1 MPADKA
7 TGRNEAGGVQAVLF
21 ALQIMEHVAAQAEPI
36 GVTTLAEYFGTSKSR
51 IHRHLKTLEQQG
63 YVVQDPLS
71 ERYRIGARLVA
82 LGHVIAESVDIIREA
97 APVMRKVRDA
107 LRHSVVLSMIDRGG
121 VRVVRVEPGTSVIE
135 ITVKPGSL
143 MEYHSSAQGKIAL
156 AHGGPRLLE
165 ATLERPLAA
174 LTEHT
179 ITQTQALQA
188 ELEQVRAQGWAAAP
202 NEAVI
207 GLNALAVPVFDA
219 AGRLAASIAIVD
231 SLQFIGAP
239 PSQTQIDTMRAA
251 GRALSESIGF
261 RPRTPMR

>member
-1 MPADKA
+1 MTADKA
-7 TGRNEAGGVQAVLF
+7 SGRHEAGGVQAVLF
-21 ALQIMEHVAAQAEPI
+21 ALQIMEHVAEQAEPI
-36 GVTTLAEYFGTSKSR
+36 GVTTLAEHFSTSKSR

-63 YVVQDPLS
+63 YVVQDPVS

-82 LGHVIAESVDIIREA
+82 LGHVIGESVDIIREA
-97 APVMRKVRDA
+97 APLMRQVRDE

-143 MEYHSSAQGKIAL
+143 MNYHSSAQGKIAL
-156 AHGGPRLLE
+156 AFGDPQLLE
-165 ATLERPLAA
+165 ATLEVPLAA
-174 LTEHT
+174 LTAHS
-179 ITQTQALQA
+179 ITQPLALQT
-188 ELEQVRAQGWAAAP
+188 ELAQVRVQGWAAAP

-239 PSQTQIDTMRAA
+239 PSQAQIDTMRAA
-251 GRALSESIGF
+251 GLALSERIGF
-261 RPRTPMR
+261 RPRASRR